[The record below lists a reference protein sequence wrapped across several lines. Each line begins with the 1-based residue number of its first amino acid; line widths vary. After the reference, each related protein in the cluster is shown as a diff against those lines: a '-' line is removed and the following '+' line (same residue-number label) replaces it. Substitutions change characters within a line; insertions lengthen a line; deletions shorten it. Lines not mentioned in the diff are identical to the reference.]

1 MQFLSADITRL
12 TAAMGLA
19 LSLAV
24 VLATLAK

>member
-1 MQFLSADITRL
+1 MRFLSADITRF
-12 TAAMGLA
+12 TAAMGLI